1 MAIPKLPPKS
11 ITYLLI
17 CGGMLL
23 AFILL
28 AVYPNHKELGGMDME
43 IQKINAKIDEQK
55 IFYPVFQELLK
66 RSRIKEPTSLALPKN
81 EKLSRADTE
90 RILSI
95 FQEIAEKS
103 NLKVKSVSPDVQALI
118 DNSEHLMVDVAMTGT
133 FFDFRNFF
141 LQLGELPYLKHIERF
156 QIRTGED
163 VREINLRIWLSL
175 G

>member
-1 MAIPKLPPKS
+1 MAISKLPSKS

-17 CGGMLL
+17 CGGMVL

-28 AVYPNHKELGGMDME
+28 AIYPYHKALGSMDME
-43 IQKINAKIDEQK
+43 IQKINAKIGEQK
-55 IFYPVFQELLK
+55 ILYPVFQELLK
-66 RSRIKEPTSLALPKN
+66 RSRIKEPESLTLPAK
-81 EKLSRADTE
+81 EILARTDTD

-95 FQEIAEKS
+95 FQEVAERS
-103 NLKVKSVSPDVQALI
+103 NLKVISVQPDVEALI
-118 DNSEHLMVDVAMTGT
+118 NNSEHLMVDVAMTGA

-156 QIRTGED
+156 QIKTEVD

>member
-1 MAIPKLPPKS
+1 MANSKLPPKS
-11 ITYLLI
+11 ITYLLL
-17 CGGMLL
+17 CGGALL

-28 AVYPNHKELGGMDME
+28 AIYPYHKALGGMDTE
-43 IQKINAKIDEQK
+43 IHEITAKIDEQK
-55 IFYPVFQELLK
+55 ILYPVFKELLK
-66 RSRIKEPTSLALPKN
+66 RSQIKEPSSLTLP
-81 EKLSRADTE
+81 EKEILSRADTD

-95 FQEIAEKS
+95 FREIAERS
-103 NLKVKSVSPDVQALI
+103 NLEVKSVQPDVDGLI
-118 DNSEHLMVDVAMTGT
+118 DNSEHLMVDVAMTGD

-156 QIRTGED
+156 QIKTEGD

>member
-1 MAIPKLPPKS
+1 MAISKLPPKS

-17 CGGMLL
+17 CGGVIL

-28 AVYPNHKELGGMDME
+28 AIYPYYKALGGMDME
-43 IQKINAKIDEQK
+43 IRKINVKIDEQK
-55 IFYPVFQELLK
+55 ILYPVFQELLK
-66 RSRIKEPTSLALPKN
+66 RSRIKEPTRLTLP
-81 EKLSRADTE
+81 EKEILSRADTG

-95 FQEIAEKS
+95 FQEIAERS
-103 NLKVKSVSPDVQALI
+103 NLEIKSVQPDVDALI
-118 DNSEHLMVDVAMTGT
+118 DNSEHLMVDVAMRGT

-156 QIRTGED
+156 QIKTEED